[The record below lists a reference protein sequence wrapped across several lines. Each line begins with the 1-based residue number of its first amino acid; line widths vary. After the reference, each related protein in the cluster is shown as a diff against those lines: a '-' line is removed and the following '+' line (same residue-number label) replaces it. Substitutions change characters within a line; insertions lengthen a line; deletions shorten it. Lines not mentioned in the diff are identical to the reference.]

1 MPLIPPD
8 WIGSVIGQD
17 VMGPMGPMANNP
29 ATTPLP
35 GQQTGQQANPT
46 FGQRIGGMFQNPQF
60 LTSLAAMLT
69 AGLGGKYGGYAG
81 TAAIKQQGEMQ
92 QQEMQR
98 RQVESQE
105 EYRRQQIE
113 VDKQQAANVKA
124 HYEQAAADREATRV
138 AAERLN
144 AERNY
149 DRVMQRVAGLVTVD
163 MSAEEARDLADN
175 LATGANL
182 TPELKE
188 QTKQDALV
196 IWQARKR
203 DYVPVFVRED
213 GNKYLIKPNDDGRYT
228 TVWLKKEDAVKAVDA
243 AKVEQ
248 RQAAENKKIYAMW
261 VRDEGSKR
269 GITSIDQMTE
279 ADQAEAEGWYS
290 RDIKA
295 PAAGIQL
302 AVATPTGLKYTKRAK
317 AEGQAPPITTWNLG
331 GPNLG
336 PMPGTSTSP
345 PTEIPQTEK
354 DKLQGYMTASKQ
366 LSDLKPLLEKAKG
379 WGPILGR
386 LKTWDVDAM
395 GTAGLSKEDIELI
408 MKLRQSHAAQVF
420 ANAGKAIT
428 ISEQGIFYGM
438 NPTEKMTPKGMIVAA
453 QESYKFV
460 QQRLAASYMTLSP
473 DERRS
478 LQPEVRKMGEEAM
491 KYLGIGGGQPEK
503 KKKNPF
509 REAEDYLNGIR

>member
-1 MPLIPPD
+1 
-8 WIGSVIGQD
+8 
-17 VMGPMGPMANNP
+17 
-29 ATTPLP
+29 
-35 GQQTGQQANPT
+35 
-46 FGQRIGGMFQNPQF
+46 
-60 LTSLAAMLT
+60 
-69 AGLGGKYGGYAG
+69 
-81 TAAIKQQGEMQ
+81 
-92 QQEMQR
+92 
-98 RQVESQE
+98 
-105 EYRRQQIE
+105 
-113 VDKQQAANVKA
+113 
-124 HYEQAAADREATRV
+124 
-138 AAERLN
+138 
-144 AERNY
+144 
-149 DRVMQRVAGLVTVD
+149 
-163 MSAEEARDLADN
+163 
-175 LATGANL
+175 
-182 TPELKE
+182 
-188 QTKQDALV
+188 
-196 IWQARKR
+196 
-203 DYVPVFVRED
+203 
-213 GNKYLIKPNDDGRYT
+213 
-228 TVWLKKEDAVKAVDA
+228 
-243 AKVEQ
+243 
-248 RQAAENKKIYAMW
+248 
-261 VRDEGSKR
+261 
-269 GITSIDQMTE
+269 
-279 ADQAEAEGWYS
+279 
-290 RDIKA
+290 
-295 PAAGIQL
+295 
-302 AVATPTGLKYTKRAK
+302 
-317 AEGQAPPITTWNLG
+317 
-331 GPNLG
+331 
-336 PMPGTSTSP
+336 MPGTSTSP